1 MQLARLKGK
10 YMTTNTNTSRRQFVI
25 GSSAIATGLA
35 IGFDLSLMSSANA
48 ADGSGTSAMM
58 PLATPEIGVWVVVK
72 PNDDVVVRI
81 VRSEMGQGTITGLAQ
96 MVAEELQCDWKKVS
110 YDYPSP
116 GENLKRNKVWG
127 SYSTGGSRG
136 IRTSEQ
142 YVRKGGAAARI
153 MLIQAAANQWNV
165 PASECV
171 AKDSVITHTP
181 SGKKTTFG
189 KVSVAASQ
197 LEVPKDAPLK
207 DPKEWTLIGKPV
219 NRIDGVS
226 DKVTGR
232 QVYAIDLKMP
242 GMLVANIKESPV
254 FGGKLKSYDAA
265 KAQSMKGVKKVVQVG
280 DSAVAVV
287 AETFWQAKTA
297 LDQVNIVWD
306 NGTNANVSS
315 ASIKKML
322 EDGLNADDAFVHNT
336 NGDVKAAMSGASKKL
351 EATYFYP
358 FLNHATLE
366 PQTATAKWTADSCEA
381 WVPTQDGEASLA
393 AVIAASGLPADKCN
407 VYKVNLGG
415 GFGRRG
421 AFQDYTTQ
429 AVNIAK
435 QMPGTPIKLIWTR
448 EEDMTQG
455 RYHPVMMCKM
465 SAAIDDKKNVTAV
478 NMRLSGQ
485 SILASVR
492 PAVVEA
498 NKGKDPLAFQGV
510 DPTGEHGITYSFP
523 NLNIDYAMRNTH
535 VPPGF
540 WRGVNVNQNAIFIET
555 FMDEMAEATGIDAVE
570 FRRKHMAEFPR
581 AVAVL
586 NAVADGIGWTKPAAP
601 GVYRGVAQMRS
612 FGSYVAAACELSVK
626 NGNEVKIHRVVAAT
640 DPGYA
645 VNPAQIARQVSGS
658 FVYGLS
664 ALFEEEITIDKGAVV
679 QKNFDT
685 FNSIRLYQMPKV
697 ETIIIQGGGK
707 EWGGV
712 GEPTIAVAA
721 PAVLNAIYRATG
733 KRLRTVP
740 LKNSGIKLV

>member
-1 MQLARLKGK
+1 
-10 YMTTNTNTSRRQFVI
+10 MTTNTNTSRRHFIV

-35 IGFDLSLMSSANA
+35 IGFDFSLMSQANA
-48 ADGSGTSAMM
+48 AIGTGTTAMA

-72 PNDDVVVRI
+72 PNDEVVVRI

-96 MVAEELQCDWKKVS
+96 MVAEELECDWQTVT

-116 GENLKRNKVWG
+116 AENLKRNKVWG

-142 YVRKGGAAARI
+142 YVRKGGAAARM
-153 MLIQAAANQWNV
+153 MLVQAAANQWNV
-165 PASECV
+165 PATECV
-171 AKDSVITHTP
+171 AKNSVITHTP
-181 SGKKTTFG
+181 SGRKTSFG

-197 LEVPKDAPLK
+197 LEVPKDVPLK
-207 DPKEWTLIGKPV
+207 DPKEWKLIGKSV

-226 DKVTGR
+226 DKVTGK
-232 QVYAIDLKMP
+232 QIYAIDLKFP
-242 GMLVANIKESPV
+242 GMLVATINESPV
-254 FGGKLKSYDAA
+254 FGGKVKSYDAT
-265 KAQSMKGVKKVVQVG
+265 KALSMKGVKKVVQVG
-280 DSAVAVV
+280 DTAVAVV
-287 AETFWQAKTA
+287 ADTFWQAKKGME
-297 LDQVNIVWD
+297 QVNITWD
-306 NGTNANVSS
+306 SGANVNVSS

-322 EDGLNADDAFVHNT
+322 EDGLEHPDSFVHNT
-336 NGDVKAAMSGASKKL
+336 NGDIKTAIAGASKTL
-351 EATYFYP
+351 QSTFFYP

-366 PQTATAKWTADSCEA
+366 PQTATAKWTPEACDA

-435 QMPGTPIKLIWTR
+435 QMPGTHIKLIWTR

-455 RYHPVMMCKM
+455 RYHPVMMCRLT
-465 SAAIDDKKNVTAV
+465 AAINDKKKVTGI

-485 SILASVR
+485 SILAAVR

-498 NKGKDPLAFQGV
+498 NKGKDPLAYQGLE
-510 DPTGEHGITYSFP
+510 DSGEHGFTYNFDNITV
-523 NLNIDYAMRNTH
+523 DHAMRNTH

-540 WRGVNVNQNAIFIET
+540 WRGVNVNQNAVFIES
-555 FMDEMAEATGIDAVE
+555 FMDEMAEAIGVDAVE
-570 FRRKHMAEFPR
+570 FRRQHMGKHPR
-581 AVAVL
+581 AIAVL

-601 GVYRGVAQMRS
+601 GVFRGVAQMRS

-626 NGNEVKIHRVVAAT
+626 NGNEVKIHRFVAAT
-640 DPGYA
+640 DPGYV
-645 VNPAQIARQVSGS
+645 VNPAQVARQVSGS

-664 ALFEEEITIDKGAVV
+664 ALFEEEITIEKGAVV

-685 FNSIRLYQMPKV
+685 FGSIRLYQMPPV

-707 EWGGV
+707 DWGGV

-721 PAVLNAIYRATG
+721 PAVLNAFYRATG

>member
-1 MQLARLKGK
+1 
-10 YMTTNTNTSRRQFVI
+10 MTTNTNTSRRHFVI

-35 IGFDLSLMSSANA
+35 IGFDLSFMSA
-48 ADGSGTSAMM
+48 AHAAMGTGTTAMT

-142 YVRKGGAAARI
+142 YVRKGGAAARM

-165 PASECV
+165 PVSECV

-197 LEVPKDAPLK
+197 LEVPKDVPLK
-207 DPKEWTLIGKPV
+207 DPKEWKLIGKSV
-219 NRIDGVS
+219 NRIDGVA
-226 DKVTGR
+226 DKVTGK
-232 QVYAIDLKMP
+232 QIYAIDLKMP

-254 FGGKLKSYDAA
+254 FRGKVKSYDAT

-306 NGTNANVSS
+306 NGNNGDVSS

-322 EDGLNADDAFVHNT
+322 EEGLSANDAFAHNS
-336 NGDVKAAMSGASKKL
+336 NGDVKAAMSVASKTL

-381 WVPTQDGEASLA
+381 WVQTQDGEASLA

-485 SILASVR
+485 SILAAVR

-510 DPTGEHGITYSFP
+510 DPAGEHGITYSFP

-555 FMDEMAEATGIDAVE
+555 FMDEMAEATGTDAVE
-570 FRRKHMAEFPR
+570 FRRKHMEKYPR

-586 NAVADGIGWTKPAAP
+586 NAVADGIGWNTPAKP
-601 GVYRGVAQMRS
+601 GVFRGVAQMRS
-612 FGSYVAAACELSVK
+612 FGSYVAAACELSVT
-626 NGNEVKIHRVVAAT
+626 NGNEVKIHRIVAAT
-640 DPGYA
+640 DPGYV
-645 VNPAQIARQVSGS
+645 VNPAQVARQVSGS

-664 ALFEEEITIDKGAVV
+664 ALFEEEITIEKGAVV

-685 FNSIRLYQMPKV
+685 FGSIRLYQMPKV

-707 EWGGV
+707 DWGGV